1 MTTLFKTLKDD
12 WSISA
17 TVAGF
22 LAVLISYSGPL
33 IIFFQAAQKAEVS
46 NAMMVSWI
54 WGISI
59 GAAVAGIFLSIK
71 FKVPVITAWSAP
83 GTALLV
89 TLFPHI
95 SLNEAI
101 AAYITTAIVIF
112 FIGITGYFDKL
123 LKWIP
128 QDVAAGMMAGI
139 LFQFGVGLFTASD
152 SMPIIVFS
160 MLLIF
165 LIAKRLTPRY
175 AMIWVLIT
183 GIVLSLALG
192 KMNPVTFDFN
202 LAIPQWITPEW
213 TWNATLNLTLP
224 LILVSLTGQFLPGM
238 AIMRLSGYD
247 TPAKPIIT
255 ATSIASLAV
264 ACVGGITIVLASITA
279 ALCMGKD
286 AHELKEKRYIAGIAN
301 GLFYILG
308 GLFAGSIVMLF
319 SLLPKEL
326 VAALAGLALL
336 GAIAT
341 NISAAMKSDEHRD
354 AALITFLATAS
365 GMHFLGLSSVFWGI
379 CIGVIAHLILS
390 KKPTLTPSDT
400 QFVPNVQALD
410 QPVQNIQLQNIQ
422 PKDDRSSPQTTSS
435 SIISK
440 ANGS

>member
-1 MTTLFKTLKDD
+1 MATLFKTLKND

-33 IIFFQAAQKAEVS
+33 IIFFQAAQRAHVS
-46 NAMMVSWI
+46 TDMMVSWI

-59 GAAVAGIFLSIK
+59 GAAVSGIYLSIK
-71 FKVPVITAWSAP
+71 YKTPVITAWSAP

-89 TLFPHI
+89 TLFPNI
-95 SLNEAI
+95 SLNEAV
-101 AAYITTAIVIF
+101 AAYITSAIVIF
-112 FIGITGYFDKL
+112 LIGITGYFDKL

-139 LFQFGVGLFTASD
+139 LFQFGISLFTASD
-152 SMPIIVFS
+152 SMPLIVFS
-160 MLLIF
+160 MLIVF
-165 LIAKRLTPRY
+165 LIAKRLMPRY
-175 AMIWVLIT
+175 TMIWVLAA
-183 GIVLSLALG
+183 GVLLSLILG
-192 KMNPVTFDFN
+192 KMNPVDVNFN
-202 LAIPQWITPEW
+202 LAIPQWISPEW
-213 TWNATLNLTLP
+213 TWNSTLNLAVP

-238 AIMRLSGYD
+238 AIMKLSGYD

-301 GLFYILG
+301 GIFYILG

-341 NISAAMKSDEHRD
+341 NISVAMKNDGQRD
-354 AALITFLATAS
+354 AALITFLASAS

-379 CIGVIAHLILS
+379 CIGVIAHFIL
-390 KKPTLTPSDT
+390 
-400 QFVPNVQALD
+400 
-410 QPVQNIQLQNIQ
+410 
-422 PKDDRSSPQTTSS
+422 
-435 SIISK
+435 
-440 ANGS
+440 

>member
-1 MTTLFKTLKDD
+1 MATLFKTLKND

-33 IIFFQAAQKAEVS
+33 IIFFQAAQRAHVS
-46 NAMMVSWI
+46 TDMMVSWI

-59 GAAVAGIFLSIK
+59 GAAVSGIYLSIK
-71 FKVPVITAWSAP
+71 YKTPVITAWSAP

-89 TLFPHI
+89 TLFPNV
-95 SLNEAI
+95 SLNEAV
-101 AAYITTAIVIF
+101 AAYITSAIVIF
-112 FIGITGYFDKL
+112 LIGVTGYFDKL

-139 LFQFGVGLFTASD
+139 LFQFGIGLFTASD
-152 SMPIIVFS
+152 SMPFIVFS
-160 MLLIF
+160 MLIVF
-165 LIAKRLTPRY
+165 LIAKRLMPRY
-175 AMIWVLIT
+175 TMIWVLAA
-183 GIVLSLALG
+183 GVLLSLILG
-192 KMNPVTFDFN
+192 KMNPVDVSFS
-202 LAIPQWITPEW
+202 LAIPQWISPEW
-213 TWNATLNLTLP
+213 TWNSTLNLAIP

-238 AIMRLSGYD
+238 AIMKLSGYD

-301 GLFYILG
+301 GIFYILG

-341 NISAAMKSDEHRD
+341 NISVAMKNDSQRD

-379 CIGVIAHLILS
+379 CIGVIAHFI
-390 KKPTLTPSDT
+390 LTP
-400 QFVPNVQALD
+400 
-410 QPVQNIQLQNIQ
+410 
-422 PKDDRSSPQTTSS
+422 RSTPAT
-435 SIISK
+435 
-440 ANGS
+440 N

>member
-1 MTTLFKTLKDD
+1 MATLFKTLKND

-33 IIFFQAAQKAEVS
+33 IIFFQAAQRAHVS
-46 NAMMVSWI
+46 TDMMVSWI

-59 GAAVAGIFLSIK
+59 GAAVSGIYLSIK
-71 FKVPVITAWSAP
+71 YKTPVITAWSAP

-89 TLFPHI
+89 TLFPNI
-95 SLNEAI
+95 SLNEAV
-101 AAYITTAIVIF
+101 AAYITSAIVIF
-112 FIGITGYFDKL
+112 LIGITGYFDKL

-139 LFQFGVGLFTASD
+139 LFQFGISLFTASD
-152 SMPIIVFS
+152 SMPLIVFS
-160 MLLIF
+160 MLIVF
-165 LIAKRLTPRY
+165 LIAKRLMPRY
-175 AMIWVLIT
+175 TMIWVLAA
-183 GIVLSLALG
+183 GVLLSLILG
-192 KMNPVTFDFN
+192 KMNPVDVSFN
-202 LAIPQWITPEW
+202 LAIHQWISPEW
-213 TWNATLNLTLP
+213 TWNSTLNLAVP

-238 AIMRLSGYD
+238 AIMKLSGYD

-301 GLFYILG
+301 GIFYILG

-341 NISAAMKSDEHRD
+341 NISVAMKNDGQRD
-354 AALITFLATAS
+354 AALITFLASAS

-379 CIGVIAHLILS
+379 CIGVIAHFI
-390 KKPTLTPSDT
+390 LTPRST
-400 QFVPNVQALD
+400 
-410 QPVQNIQLQNIQ
+410 PVTN
-422 PKDDRSSPQTTSS
+422 
-435 SIISK
+435 
-440 ANGS
+440 

>member
-1 MTTLFKTLKDD
+1 
-12 WSISA
+12 

-33 IIFFQAAQKAEVS
+33 IIFFQAAQRAHVS
-46 NAMMVSWI
+46 TDMMVSWI

-59 GAAVAGIFLSIK
+59 GAAISGIYLSIK
-71 FKVPVITAWSAP
+71 YKTPVITAWSAP

-89 TLFPHI
+89 TLFPNV
-95 SLNEAI
+95 SLNEAV
-101 AAYITTAIVIF
+101 AAYITSAIVIF
-112 FIGITGYFDKL
+112 LIGVTGYFDKL

-128 QDVAAGMMAGI
+128 QDVAAGMMAGL
-139 LFQFGVGLFTASD
+139 LFQFGISLFTASD
-152 SMPIIVFS
+152 SMPLIVFS
-160 MLLIF
+160 MLIVF
-165 LIAKRLTPRY
+165 LVAKRLMPRY
-175 AMIWVLIT
+175 TMIWVLAA
-183 GIVLSLALG
+183 GVLLSLILG
-192 KMNPVTFDFN
+192 KMNPVDVSFN
-202 LAIPQWITPEW
+202 LAIPQWISPEW
-213 TWNATLNLTLP
+213 TWNSTLNLAVP

-238 AIMRLSGYD
+238 AIMKLSGYD

-264 ACVGGITIVLASITA
+264 ACIGGITIVLASITA

-301 GLFYILG
+301 GIFYILG

-341 NISAAMKSDEHRD
+341 NISVAIKNDGQRD
-354 AALITFLATAS
+354 AALITFLASAS

-379 CIGVIAHLILS
+379 CIGVIAHFI
-390 KKPTLTPSDT
+390 LTP
-400 QFVPNVQALD
+400 
-410 QPVQNIQLQNIQ
+410 
-422 PKDDRSSPQTTSS
+422 RSTPAT
-435 SIISK
+435 
-440 ANGS
+440 N

>member
-1 MTTLFKTLKDD
+1 MATLLKILKND

-33 IIFFQAAQKAEVS
+33 IIFFQAAQRAHVS
-46 NAMMVSWI
+46 TDMMVSWI

-59 GAAVAGIFLSIK
+59 GAAVSGIYLSIK
-71 FKVPVITAWSAP
+71 YKTPVITAWSAP

-95 SLNEAI
+95 SLNEAV
-101 AAYITTAIVIF
+101 AAYITSAIVIF
-112 FIGITGYFDKL
+112 LIGVTGYFDKL

-139 LFQFGVGLFTASD
+139 LFQFGIGLFTASD
-152 SMPIIVFS
+152 SMPFIVFS
-160 MLLIF
+160 MLIVF
-165 LIAKRLTPRY
+165 LIAKRLMPRY
-175 AMIWVLIT
+175 TMIWVLGA
-183 GIVLSLALG
+183 GILLSLILG
-192 KMNPVTFDFN
+192 KMNPVDVSFS
-202 LAIPQWITPEW
+202 LAIPQWISPEW
-213 TWNATLNLTLP
+213 TWNSTLNLAVP

-238 AIMRLSGYD
+238 AIMKLSGYD
-247 TPAKPIIT
+247 TPAKPIISV
-255 ATSIASLAV
+255 TSIASLAV

-301 GLFYILG
+301 GIFYILG

-341 NISAAMKSDEHRD
+341 NISVAMRNDSQRD

-379 CIGVIAHLILS
+379 FIGVIAHFI
-390 KKPTLTPSDT
+390 LTP
-400 QFVPNVQALD
+400 
-410 QPVQNIQLQNIQ
+410 
-422 PKDDRSSPQTTSS
+422 RSAPA
-435 SIISK
+435 K
-440 ANGS
+440 N

>member
-1 MTTLFKTLKDD
+1 MATLFKTLKND

-33 IIFFQAAQKAEVS
+33 IIFFQAAQRAHVS
-46 NAMMVSWI
+46 TDMMVSWI

-59 GAAVAGIFLSIK
+59 GAAISGIYLSIK
-71 FKVPVITAWSAP
+71 YKTPVITAWSAP

-89 TLFPHI
+89 TLFPNI
-95 SLNEAI
+95 SLNEAV
-101 AAYITTAIVIF
+101 AAYITSAIVIF
-112 FIGITGYFDKL
+112 LIGIIGYFDKL

-139 LFQFGVGLFTASD
+139 LFQFGISLFTASD
-152 SMPIIVFS
+152 SMPLIVFS
-160 MLLIF
+160 MLIVF
-165 LIAKRLTPRY
+165 LIAKRLMPRY
-175 AMIWVLIT
+175 TMIWVLAA
-183 GIVLSLALG
+183 GVLLSLILG
-192 KMNPVTFDFN
+192 KMNPVDVSFN
-202 LAIPQWITPEW
+202 LAIPQWISPEW
-213 TWNATLNLTLP
+213 TWNSTLNLAVP

-238 AIMRLSGYD
+238 AIMKLSGYD

-301 GLFYILG
+301 GIFYILG

-341 NISAAMKSDEHRD
+341 NISVAMKNDGQRD
-354 AALITFLATAS
+354 AALITFLASAS

-379 CIGVIAHLILS
+379 CIGVIAHFI
-390 KKPTLTPSDT
+390 LTP
-400 QFVPNVQALD
+400 
-410 QPVQNIQLQNIQ
+410 
-422 PKDDRSSPQTTSS
+422 RSTPAT
-435 SIISK
+435 
-440 ANGS
+440 N

>member
-1 MTTLFKTLKDD
+1 MATLFKTLKDD

-22 LAVLISYSGPL
+22 LAVLISYAGPL

-46 NAMMVSWI
+46 NAMMISWI

-59 GAAVAGIFLSIK
+59 GAAAAGIFLSIK
-71 FKVPVITAWSAP
+71 YKVPVITAWSAP

-95 SLNEAI
+95 SLNEAV
-101 AAYITTAIVIF
+101 AAYITSAVVIF
-112 FIGITGYFDKL
+112 LIGITGYFDKL

-139 LFQFGVGLFTASD
+139 LLQFGLGLFTATD
-152 SMPIIVFS
+152 TMPMIVFG
-160 MLLIF
+160 MLMVF
-165 LIAKRLTPRY
+165 LIAKRLVPRY
-175 AMIWVLIT
+175 AMVWVLIS
-183 GIVLSLALG
+183 GVVLSLFLG
-192 KMNPVTFDFN
+192 KMNPVNVNFT
-202 LAIPQWITPEW
+202 LAIPQFIAPEW
-213 TWNATLNLTLP
+213 TWNSTLNLTIP
-224 LILVSLTGQFLPGM
+224 LILVSLSGQFLPGM
-238 AIMRLSGYD
+238 AIMKLSGYD

-301 GLFYILG
+301 GIFYILG

-341 NISAAMKSDEHRD
+341 NISVAMKNESHRD

-379 CIGVIAHLILS
+379 CIGVIAHLFLTKRELNTTALPSTQSS
-390 KKPTLTPSDT
+390 KS
-400 QFVPNVQALD
+400 
-410 QPVQNIQLQNIQ
+410 
-422 PKDDRSSPQTTSS
+422 
-435 SIISK
+435 
-440 ANGS
+440 

>member
-1 MTTLFKTLKDD
+1 MATLFKTLKND

-33 IIFFQAAQKAEVS
+33 IIFFQAAQRAHVS
-46 NAMMVSWI
+46 TDMMVSWI

-59 GAAVAGIFLSIK
+59 GAAVSGIYLSIK
-71 FKVPVITAWSAP
+71 YKTPVITAWSAP

-89 TLFPHI
+89 TLFPNI
-95 SLNEAI
+95 SLNEAV
-101 AAYITTAIVIF
+101 AAYITSAIVIF
-112 FIGITGYFDKL
+112 LIGITGYFDKL

-139 LFQFGVGLFTASD
+139 LFQFGISLFTASD
-152 SMPIIVFS
+152 SMPLIVFS
-160 MLLIF
+160 MLIVF
-165 LIAKRLTPRY
+165 LIAKRLMPRY
-175 AMIWVLIT
+175 TMIWVLAA
-183 GIVLSLALG
+183 GVLLSLILG
-192 KMNPVTFDFN
+192 KMNPVDVSFN
-202 LAIPQWITPEW
+202 LTIPQWISPEW
-213 TWNATLNLTLP
+213 TWNSTLNLAVP

-238 AIMRLSGYD
+238 AIMKLSGYD

-301 GLFYILG
+301 GIFYILG

-341 NISAAMKSDEHRD
+341 NISVAMKNDGQRD
-354 AALITFLATAS
+354 AALITFLASAS

-379 CIGVIAHLILS
+379 CIGVIAHFI
-390 KKPTLTPSDT
+390 LTP
-400 QFVPNVQALD
+400 
-410 QPVQNIQLQNIQ
+410 
-422 PKDDRSSPQTTSS
+422 RSTPAT
-435 SIISK
+435 
-440 ANGS
+440 N

>member
-1 MTTLFKTLKDD
+1 MATLLKTLKND

-33 IIFFQAAQKAEVS
+33 IIFFQAAQRAHVS
-46 NAMMVSWI
+46 TDMMVSWI

-59 GAAVAGIFLSIK
+59 GAAVSGIYLSIK
-71 FKVPVITAWSAP
+71 YKTPVITAWSAP

-89 TLFPHI
+89 TLFPNV
-95 SLNEAI
+95 SLNEAV
-101 AAYITTAIVIF
+101 AAYITSAVVIF
-112 FIGITGYFDKL
+112 LIGVTGYFDKL

-139 LFQFGVGLFTASD
+139 LFQFGIGLFTASD
-152 SMPIIVFS
+152 SMPFIVFS
-160 MLLIF
+160 MLIVF
-165 LIAKRLTPRY
+165 LIAKRLMPRY
-175 AMIWVLIT
+175 TMIWVL
-183 GIVLSLALG
+183 GAGVLLSLILG
-192 KMNPVTFDFN
+192 KMNPVDVSFS
-202 LAIPQWITPEW
+202 LAIPQWISPEW
-213 TWNATLNLTLP
+213 TWNSTLNLAVP

-238 AIMRLSGYD
+238 AIMKLSGYD
-247 TPAKPIIT
+247 TPAKPIISV
-255 ATSIASLAV
+255 TSIASLAV

-301 GLFYILG
+301 GIFYILG

-341 NISAAMKSDEHRD
+341 NISVAMRNDSQRD

-379 CIGVIAHLILS
+379 CIGVIAHFI
-390 KKPTLTPSDT
+390 LTP
-400 QFVPNVQALD
+400 
-410 QPVQNIQLQNIQ
+410 
-422 PKDDRSSPQTTSS
+422 RSTPT
-435 SIISK
+435 I
-440 ANGS
+440 N

>member
-1 MTTLFKTLKDD
+1 MATLFKTLKND

-33 IIFFQAAQKAEVS
+33 IIFFQAAQRAHVS
-46 NAMMVSWI
+46 TDMMVSWI

-59 GAAVAGIFLSIK
+59 GAAISGIYLSIK
-71 FKVPVITAWSAP
+71 YKTPVITAWSAP

-89 TLFPHI
+89 TLFPNI
-95 SLNEAI
+95 SLNEAV
-101 AAYITTAIVIF
+101 AAYITSAIVIF
-112 FIGITGYFDKL
+112 LIGITGYFDKL

-139 LFQFGVGLFTASD
+139 LFQFGISLFTASD
-152 SMPIIVFS
+152 SMPLIVFS
-160 MLLIF
+160 MLIVF
-165 LIAKRLTPRY
+165 LIAKRLMPRY
-175 AMIWVLIT
+175 TMIWVLAA
-183 GIVLSLALG
+183 GVLLSLILG
-192 KMNPVTFDFN
+192 KMNPVDVSFN
-202 LAIPQWITPEW
+202 LAIPQWISPEW
-213 TWNATLNLTLP
+213 TWNSTLNLAVP

-238 AIMRLSGYD
+238 AIMKLSGYD

-301 GLFYILG
+301 GIFYVLG

-341 NISAAMKSDEHRD
+341 NISVAMKNDNQRD

-379 CIGVIAHLILS
+379 CIGVIAHFI
-390 KKPTLTPSDT
+390 LTP
-400 QFVPNVQALD
+400 
-410 QPVQNIQLQNIQ
+410 
-422 PKDDRSSPQTTSS
+422 RSNPAT
-435 SIISK
+435 
-440 ANGS
+440 N

>member
-1 MTTLFKTLKDD
+1 MATLLKTLKND

-33 IIFFQAAQKAEVS
+33 IIFFQAAQRAHVS
-46 NAMMVSWI
+46 TDMMVSWI

-59 GAAVAGIFLSIK
+59 GAAVSGIYLSIK
-71 FKVPVITAWSAP
+71 YKTPVITAWSAP

-89 TLFPHI
+89 TLFPNV
-95 SLNEAI
+95 SLNEAV
-101 AAYITTAIVIF
+101 AAYITSAIVIF
-112 FIGITGYFDKL
+112 LIGVTGYFDKL

-139 LFQFGVGLFTASD
+139 LFQFGIGLFTASD
-152 SMPIIVFS
+152 SMPFIVFS
-160 MLLIF
+160 MLIVF
-165 LIAKRLTPRY
+165 LIAKRLMPRY
-175 AMIWVLIT
+175 TMIWVLAA
-183 GIVLSLALG
+183 GVLLSLILG
-192 KMNPVTFDFN
+192 KMNPVDVSFN
-202 LAIPQWITPEW
+202 LAIPQWISPEW
-213 TWNATLNLTLP
+213 TWNSTLNLAVP

-238 AIMRLSGYD
+238 AIMKLSGYD

-255 ATSIASLAV
+255 VTSIASLAV
-264 ACVGGITIVLASITA
+264 ACIGGITIVLASITA

-301 GLFYILG
+301 GIFYILG

-341 NISAAMKSDEHRD
+341 NISVAMKNDSQRD

-379 CIGVIAHLILS
+379 CIGVIAHFI
-390 KKPTLTPSDT
+390 LTP
-400 QFVPNVQALD
+400 
-410 QPVQNIQLQNIQ
+410 
-422 PKDDRSSPQTTSS
+422 RSTPAT
-435 SIISK
+435 
-440 ANGS
+440 N

>member
-1 MTTLFKTLKDD
+1 MATLFKTLKND

-33 IIFFQAAQKAEVS
+33 IIFFQAAQRAHVS
-46 NAMMVSWI
+46 TDMMVSWI

-59 GAAVAGIFLSIK
+59 GAAISGIYLSIK
-71 FKVPVITAWSAP
+71 YKTPVITAWSAP

-89 TLFPHI
+89 TLFPNI
-95 SLNEAI
+95 SLNEAV
-101 AAYITTAIVIF
+101 AAYITSAIVIF
-112 FIGITGYFDKL
+112 LIGITGYFDKL

-139 LFQFGVGLFTASD
+139 LFQFGISLFTASD
-152 SMPIIVFS
+152 SMPLIVFS
-160 MLLIF
+160 MLIVF
-165 LIAKRLTPRY
+165 LIAKRLMPRY
-175 AMIWVLIT
+175 TMIWVLAA
-183 GIVLSLALG
+183 GVLLSLILG
-192 KMNPVTFDFN
+192 KMNPVDVSFN
-202 LAIPQWITPEW
+202 LAIPQWISPEW
-213 TWNATLNLTLP
+213 TWNSTLNLAVP

-238 AIMRLSGYD
+238 AIMKLSGYD

-264 ACVGGITIVLASITA
+264 ACIGGITIVLASITA

-301 GLFYILG
+301 GIFYILG

-341 NISAAMKSDEHRD
+341 NISVAMKNDGQRD
-354 AALITFLATAS
+354 AALITFLASAS

-379 CIGVIAHLILS
+379 CIGVIAHFI
-390 KKPTLTPSDT
+390 LTP
-400 QFVPNVQALD
+400 
-410 QPVQNIQLQNIQ
+410 
-422 PKDDRSSPQTTSS
+422 RSTPAT
-435 SIISK
+435 
-440 ANGS
+440 N

>member
-1 MTTLFKTLKDD
+1 MSRMEALPMATLFKTLKED

-33 IIFFQAAQKAEVS
+33 IIFFQAAQKAQVS
-46 NAMMVSWI
+46 TTMMISWI

-59 GAAVAGIFLSIK
+59 GAAVAGIYLSIRYK
-71 FKVPVITAWSAP
+71 TPVITAWSAP

-95 SLNEAI
+95 SLNEAV
-101 AAYITTAIVIF
+101 AAYITSAVVIF
-112 FIGITGYFDKL
+112 LIGITGYFDKL

-139 LFQFGVGLFTASD
+139 LFQFGLGLFTATD
-152 SMPIIVFS
+152 SMPMIVFG
-160 MLLIF
+160 MLFVF

-175 AMIWVLIT
+175 AMIWVLLS
-183 GIVLSLALG
+183 GVLLSLLLG
-192 KMNPVTFDFN
+192 KINPVSVNFQ
-202 LAIPQWITPEW
+202 LAIPQFIRPEW
-213 TWNATLNLTLP
+213 TWNSTLNLAIP
-224 LILVSLTGQFLPGM
+224 LILVSLSGQFLPGM
-238 AIMRLSGYD
+238 AIMKLSGYD
-247 TPAKPIIT
+247 TPAKPIIS

-301 GLFYILG
+301 GIFYILG

-326 VAALAGLALL
+326 IAALAGLALL

-341 NISAAMKSDEHRD
+341 NISVAMKNEANRD

-379 CIGVIAHLILS
+379 CIGVIAHLLLNKS
-390 KKPTLTPSDT
+390 NQDTATQPST
-400 QFVPNVQALD
+400 Q
-410 QPVQNIQLQNIQ
+410 
-422 PKDDRSSPQTTSS
+422 RTSS
-435 SIISK
+435 
-440 ANGS
+440 

>member
-1 MTTLFKTLKDD
+1 MATLFKTLKND

-33 IIFFQAAQKAEVS
+33 IIFFQAAQRAHVS
-46 NAMMVSWI
+46 TDMMVSWI

-59 GAAVAGIFLSIK
+59 GAAVSGIYLSIK
-71 FKVPVITAWSAP
+71 YKTPVITAWSAP

-89 TLFPHI
+89 TLFPNV
-95 SLNEAI
+95 SLNEAV
-101 AAYITTAIVIF
+101 AAYITSAIVIF
-112 FIGITGYFDKL
+112 LIGVTGYFDKL

-139 LFQFGVGLFTASD
+139 LFQFGISLFTASD
-152 SMPIIVFS
+152 SMPLIVFS
-160 MLLIF
+160 MLIVF
-165 LIAKRLTPRY
+165 LVAKRLMPRY
-175 AMIWVLIT
+175 TMIWVLAA
-183 GIVLSLALG
+183 GVLLSLILG
-192 KMNPVTFDFN
+192 KMNPVDVSFN
-202 LAIPQWITPEW
+202 LAIPQWISPEW
-213 TWNATLNLTLP
+213 TWNSTLNLAVP

-238 AIMRLSGYD
+238 AIMKLSGYD

-301 GLFYILG
+301 GIFYILG

-341 NISAAMKSDEHRD
+341 NISVAIKNDSQRD

-379 CIGVIAHLILS
+379 CIGVIAHFI
-390 KKPTLTPSDT
+390 LTP
-400 QFVPNVQALD
+400 
-410 QPVQNIQLQNIQ
+410 
-422 PKDDRSSPQTTSS
+422 RSTPTT
-435 SIISK
+435 
-440 ANGS
+440 N

>member
-1 MTTLFKTLKDD
+1 MATLLKTLKNDC
-12 WSISA
+12 SISA

-33 IIFFQAAQKAEVS
+33 IIFFQAAQRAHVS
-46 NAMMVSWI
+46 TDMMVSWI

-59 GAAVAGIFLSIK
+59 GAAVSGIYLSIK
-71 FKVPVITAWSAP
+71 YKTPVITAWSAP

-89 TLFPHI
+89 TLFPNV
-95 SLNEAI
+95 SLNEAV
-101 AAYITTAIVIF
+101 AAYITSAIVIF
-112 FIGITGYFDKL
+112 LIGVTGYFDKL

-139 LFQFGVGLFTASD
+139 LFQFGIGLFTASD
-152 SMPIIVFS
+152 SMPFIVFS
-160 MLLIF
+160 MLIVF
-165 LIAKRLTPRY
+165 LIAKRLMPRY
-175 AMIWVLIT
+175 TMIWVLAA
-183 GIVLSLALG
+183 GVLLSLFLG
-192 KMNPVTFDFN
+192 KMNPVDVSFS
-202 LAIPQWITPEW
+202 LAIPQWISPEW
-213 TWNATLNLTLP
+213 TWNSTLNLAVP

-238 AIMRLSGYD
+238 AIMKLSGYD

-255 ATSIASLAV
+255 VTSIASLAV

-301 GLFYILG
+301 GIFYILG

-341 NISAAMKSDEHRD
+341 NISVAMKNDSQRD

-379 CIGVIAHLILS
+379 CIGVIAHFIL
-390 KKPTLTPSDT
+390 PPA
-400 QFVPNVQALD
+400 Q
-410 QPVQNIQLQNIQ
+410 
-422 PKDDRSSPQTTSS
+422 R
-435 SIISK
+435 
-440 ANGS
+440 

>member
-1 MTTLFKTLKDD
+1 MTTLLKILKND

-33 IIFFQAAQKAEVS
+33 IIFFQAAQRAHVS
-46 NAMMVSWI
+46 TDMMVSWI

-59 GAAVAGIFLSIK
+59 GAAVSGIYLSIK
-71 FKVPVITAWSAP
+71 YKTPVITAWSAP

-89 TLFPHI
+89 TLFPNV
-95 SLNEAI
+95 SLNEAV
-101 AAYITTAIVIF
+101 AAYITSAIVIF
-112 FIGITGYFDKL
+112 LIGVTGYFDKL

-139 LFQFGVGLFTASD
+139 LFQFGIGLFTASD
-152 SMPIIVFS
+152 SMPFIVFS
-160 MLLIF
+160 MLIVF
-165 LIAKRLTPRY
+165 LIAKRLMPRY
-175 AMIWVLIT
+175 TMIWVLVA
-183 GIVLSLALG
+183 GVLLSLILG
-192 KMNPVTFDFN
+192 KMNPVDVSFN
-202 LAIPQWITPEW
+202 LAIPQWISPEW
-213 TWNATLNLTLP
+213 TWNSTLNLAVP

-238 AIMRLSGYD
+238 AIMKLSGYD

-255 ATSIASLAV
+255 VTSIASLAV
-264 ACVGGITIVLASITA
+264 ACIGGITIVLASITA

-301 GLFYILG
+301 GIFYILG

-341 NISAAMKSDEHRD
+341 NISVAMKNDSQRD

-379 CIGVIAHLILS
+379 CIGVIAHFI
-390 KKPTLTPSDT
+390 LTP
-400 QFVPNVQALD
+400 
-410 QPVQNIQLQNIQ
+410 
-422 PKDDRSSPQTTSS
+422 RSTPAT
-435 SIISK
+435 
-440 ANGS
+440 N

>member
-1 MTTLFKTLKDD
+1 MATLLKTLKND

-33 IIFFQAAQKAEVS
+33 IIFFQAAQRAHVS
-46 NAMMVSWI
+46 TDMMVSWI

-59 GAAVAGIFLSIK
+59 GAAVSGIYLSIK
-71 FKVPVITAWSAP
+71 YKTPVITAWSAP

-89 TLFPHI
+89 TLFPNI
-95 SLNEAI
+95 SLNEAV
-101 AAYITTAIVIF
+101 AAYITSAIVIF
-112 FIGITGYFDKL
+112 LIGVTGYFDKL

-139 LFQFGVGLFTASD
+139 LFQFGIGLFTASD
-152 SMPIIVFS
+152 SMPFIVFS
-160 MLLIF
+160 MLIVF
-165 LIAKRLTPRY
+165 LIAKRLMPRY
-175 AMIWVLIT
+175 TMIWVLT
-183 GIVLSLALG
+183 AGVLLSLFLG
-192 KMNPVTFDFN
+192 KMNPVDVSFN
-202 LAIPQWITPEW
+202 LAIPQWISPEW
-213 TWNATLNLTLP
+213 TWNSTLNLAVP

-238 AIMRLSGYD
+238 AIMKLSGYD

-301 GLFYILG
+301 GIFYILG

-341 NISAAMKSDEHRD
+341 NISVAMKNDNQRD

-379 CIGVIAHLILS
+379 CIGVIAHFILTTRS
-390 KKPTLTPSDT
+390 TPAT
-400 QFVPNVQALD
+400 N
-410 QPVQNIQLQNIQ
+410 
-422 PKDDRSSPQTTSS
+422 
-435 SIISK
+435 
-440 ANGS
+440 

>member
-1 MTTLFKTLKDD
+1 MATLFKTLKND

-33 IIFFQAAQKAEVS
+33 FFFFQAAQRAHVS
-46 NAMMVSWI
+46 TDMMVSWI

-59 GAAVAGIFLSIK
+59 GAAVSGIYLSIK
-71 FKVPVITAWSAP
+71 YKTPVITAWSAP

-89 TLFPHI
+89 TLFPNI
-95 SLNEAI
+95 SLNEAV
-101 AAYITTAIVIF
+101 AAYITSAIVIF
-112 FIGITGYFDKL
+112 LIGITGYFDKL

-139 LFQFGVGLFTASD
+139 LFQFGISLFTASD
-152 SMPIIVFS
+152 SMPLIVFS
-160 MLLIF
+160 MLIVF
-165 LIAKRLTPRY
+165 LIAKRLMPRY
-175 AMIWVLIT
+175 TMIWVLAA
-183 GIVLSLALG
+183 GVLLSLILG
-192 KMNPVTFDFN
+192 KMNPVDVNFN
-202 LAIPQWITPEW
+202 LAIPQWISPEW
-213 TWNATLNLTLP
+213 TWNSTLNLAVP

-238 AIMRLSGYD
+238 AIMKLSGYD

-301 GLFYILG
+301 GIFYILG

-341 NISAAMKSDEHRD
+341 NISVAMKNDGQRD
-354 AALITFLATAS
+354 AALITFLASAS

-379 CIGVIAHLILS
+379 CIGVIAHFI
-390 KKPTLTPSDT
+390 LTP
-400 QFVPNVQALD
+400 
-410 QPVQNIQLQNIQ
+410 
-422 PKDDRSSPQTTSS
+422 RSTPAT
-435 SIISK
+435 
-440 ANGS
+440 N

>member
-1 MTTLFKTLKDD
+1 MATLFKTLKND

-33 IIFFQAAQKAEVS
+33 IIFFQAAQRAHVS
-46 NAMMVSWI
+46 TDMMVSWI

-59 GAAVAGIFLSIK
+59 GAAVSGIYLSIK
-71 FKVPVITAWSAP
+71 YKTPVITAWSAP

-89 TLFPHI
+89 TLFPNI
-95 SLNEAI
+95 SLNEAV
-101 AAYITTAIVIF
+101 AAYITSAIVIF
-112 FIGITGYFDKL
+112 LIGITGYFDKL

-139 LFQFGVGLFTASD
+139 LFQFGISLFTASD
-152 SMPIIVFS
+152 SMPLIVFS
-160 MLLIF
+160 MLIVF
-165 LIAKRLTPRY
+165 LIAKRLMPRY
-175 AMIWVLIT
+175 TMIWVLAA
-183 GIVLSLALG
+183 GVLLSLILG
-192 KMNPVTFDFN
+192 KMNPVDVSFN
-202 LAIPQWITPEW
+202 LAIPQWISPEW
-213 TWNATLNLTLP
+213 TWNSTLNLAVP

-238 AIMRLSGYD
+238 AIMKLSGYD

-286 AHELKEKRYIAGIAN
+286 AHELKEKRYIAGIDN
-301 GLFYILG
+301 GIFYILG

-341 NISAAMKSDEHRD
+341 NISVAMKNDGQRD
-354 AALITFLATAS
+354 AALITFLASAS

-379 CIGVIAHLILS
+379 CIGVIAHFI
-390 KKPTLTPSDT
+390 LTP
-400 QFVPNVQALD
+400 
-410 QPVQNIQLQNIQ
+410 
-422 PKDDRSSPQTTSS
+422 RSTPAT
-435 SIISK
+435 
-440 ANGS
+440 N

>member
-1 MTTLFKTLKDD
+1 MATLFKTLKND

-33 IIFFQAAQKAEVS
+33 IIFFQAAQRAHVS
-46 NAMMVSWI
+46 TDMMVSWI

-59 GAAVAGIFLSIK
+59 GAAVSGIYLSIK
-71 FKVPVITAWSAP
+71 YKTPVITAWSAP

-89 TLFPHI
+89 TLFPNV
-95 SLNEAI
+95 SLNEAV
-101 AAYITTAIVIF
+101 AAYITSAIVIF
-112 FIGITGYFDKL
+112 LIGVTGYFDKL

-139 LFQFGVGLFTASD
+139 LFQFGIGLFTASD
-152 SMPIIVFS
+152 SMPFIVFS
-160 MLLIF
+160 MLIVF
-165 LIAKRLTPRY
+165 LIAKRLMPRY
-175 AMIWVLIT
+175 TMIWVLAA
-183 GIVLSLALG
+183 GVLLSLILG
-192 KMNPVTFDFN
+192 KMNPVDVSFS
-202 LAIPQWITPEW
+202 LAIPQWISPEW
-213 TWNATLNLTLP
+213 TWNSTLNLAVP

-238 AIMRLSGYD
+238 AIMKLGGYD

-255 ATSIASLAV
+255 VTSIASLAV

-301 GLFYILG
+301 GIFYILG

-341 NISAAMKSDEHRD
+341 NISVAMKNDSQRD

-379 CIGVIAHLILS
+379 CIGVIAHFI
-390 KKPTLTPSDT
+390 LTP
-400 QFVPNVQALD
+400 
-410 QPVQNIQLQNIQ
+410 
-422 PKDDRSSPQTTSS
+422 RSTPA
-435 SIISK
+435 K
-440 ANGS
+440 N

>member
-1 MTTLFKTLKDD
+1 MATLFKTLKND

-33 IIFFQAAQKAEVS
+33 IIFFQAAQRAHVS
-46 NAMMVSWI
+46 TDMMVSWI

-59 GAAVAGIFLSIK
+59 GAAVSGIYLSIK
-71 FKVPVITAWSAP
+71 YKTPVITAWSAP

-89 TLFPHI
+89 TLFPNI
-95 SLNEAI
+95 SLNEAV
-101 AAYITTAIVIF
+101 AAYITSAIVIF
-112 FIGITGYFDKL
+112 LIGITGYFDKL

-139 LFQFGVGLFTASD
+139 LFQFGISLFTASD
-152 SMPIIVFS
+152 SMPLIVFS
-160 MLLIF
+160 MLIVF
-165 LIAKRLTPRY
+165 LIAKRLMPRY
-175 AMIWVLIT
+175 TMIWVLAA
-183 GIVLSLALG
+183 GVLLSLILG
-192 KMNPVTFDFN
+192 KMNPVDVNFN
-202 LAIPQWITPEW
+202 LAIPQWISPEW
-213 TWNATLNLTLP
+213 TWNSTLNLAVP

-238 AIMRLSGYD
+238 AIMKLSGYD

-264 ACVGGITIVLASITA
+264 ACIGGITIVLASITA

-301 GLFYILG
+301 GIFYILG

-341 NISAAMKSDEHRD
+341 NISVAMKNDGQRD
-354 AALITFLATAS
+354 AALITFLASAS

-379 CIGVIAHLILS
+379 CIGVIAHFI
-390 KKPTLTPSDT
+390 LTP
-400 QFVPNVQALD
+400 
-410 QPVQNIQLQNIQ
+410 
-422 PKDDRSSPQTTSS
+422 RSTPAT
-435 SIISK
+435 
-440 ANGS
+440 N

>member
-1 MTTLFKTLKDD
+1 MANLLQTLKKD

-33 IIFFQAAQKAEVS
+33 IIFFQAAQQAHVS
-46 NAMMVSWI
+46 NNMMISWI

-59 GAAVAGIFLSIK
+59 GAAVAGIYLSIK
-71 FKVPVITAWSAP
+71 FKTPVITAWSAP

-89 TLFPHI
+89 TLFPHV
-95 SLNEAI
+95 SLNEAV
-101 AAYITTAIVIF
+101 AAYMTTAVVILI
-112 FIGITGYFDKL
+112 IGITGYFDKL

-139 LFQFGVGLFTASD
+139 LFQFGLGLFTATD
-152 SMPIIVFS
+152 SMPLIVFS
-160 MLLIF
+160 MLLVF
-165 LIAKRLTPRY
+165 LFAKRLTPRY
-175 AMIWVLIT
+175 AMVWVLVA
-183 GIVLSLALG
+183 GVVLSLLLG
-192 KMNPVTFDFN
+192 KMNPVDVNFT
-202 LAIPQWITPEW
+202 LAIPQFIQPEW
-213 TWNATLNLTLP
+213 TWDSTLNLAIP

-238 AIMRLSGYD
+238 AIMKLSGYD
-247 TPAKPIIT
+247 IPAKPIIT
-255 ATSIASLAV
+255 VTSIASLAV

-301 GLFYILG
+301 GIFYILG

-341 NISAAMKSDEHRD
+341 NISVAMKNESQRE

-379 CIGVIAHLILS
+379 CIGVIAHLILT
-390 KKPTLTPSDT
+390 KKTPTTSPSIK
-400 QFVPNVQALD
+400 AEL
-410 QPVQNIQLQNIQ
+410 
-422 PKDDRSSPQTTSS
+422 KSAQTT
-435 SIISK
+435 K
-440 ANGS
+440 D

>member
-1 MTTLFKTLKDD
+1 MATLFKTLKND

-33 IIFFQAAQKAEVS
+33 IIFFQAAQRAHVS
-46 NAMMVSWI
+46 TDMMMSWI

-59 GAAVAGIFLSIK
+59 GAAVSGIYLSIK
-71 FKVPVITAWSAP
+71 YKTPVITAWSAP

-89 TLFPHI
+89 TLFPNI
-95 SLNEAI
+95 SLNEAV
-101 AAYITTAIVIF
+101 AAYITSAIVIF
-112 FIGITGYFDKL
+112 LIGITGYFDKL

-139 LFQFGVGLFTASD
+139 LFQFGISLFTASD
-152 SMPIIVFS
+152 SMPLIVFS
-160 MLLIF
+160 MLIVF
-165 LIAKRLTPRY
+165 LIAKRLMPRY
-175 AMIWVLIT
+175 TMIWVLAA
-183 GIVLSLALG
+183 GVLLSLILG
-192 KMNPVTFDFN
+192 KMNPVDVNFN
-202 LAIPQWITPEW
+202 LAIPQWISPEW
-213 TWNATLNLTLP
+213 TWNSTLNLAVP

-238 AIMRLSGYD
+238 AIMKLSGYD

-301 GLFYILG
+301 GIFYILG

-341 NISAAMKSDEHRD
+341 NISVAMKNDGQRD

-379 CIGVIAHLILS
+379 CIGVIAHFI
-390 KKPTLTPSDT
+390 LTP
-400 QFVPNVQALD
+400 
-410 QPVQNIQLQNIQ
+410 
-422 PKDDRSSPQTTSS
+422 RSTPAT
-435 SIISK
+435 
-440 ANGS
+440 N

>member
-1 MTTLFKTLKDD
+1 MATLLKTLKND

-33 IIFFQAAQKAEVS
+33 IIFFQAAQRAHVS
-46 NAMMVSWI
+46 TDMMVSWI

-59 GAAVAGIFLSIK
+59 GAAVSGIYPSIK
-71 FKVPVITAWSAP
+71 YKTPVITAWSAP

-89 TLFPHI
+89 TLFPNV
-95 SLNEAI
+95 SLNEAV
-101 AAYITTAIVIF
+101 AAYITSAIVIF
-112 FIGITGYFDKL
+112 LIGVTGYFDKL

-139 LFQFGVGLFTASD
+139 LFQFGIGLFTASD
-152 SMPIIVFS
+152 SMPFIVFS
-160 MLLIF
+160 MLIVF
-165 LIAKRLTPRY
+165 LIAKRLMPRY
-175 AMIWVLIT
+175 TMIWVLAA
-183 GIVLSLALG
+183 GVLLSLILG
-192 KMNPVTFDFN
+192 KMNPVDVSFN
-202 LAIPQWITPEW
+202 LAIPQWISPEW
-213 TWNATLNLTLP
+213 TWNSTLNLAIP

-238 AIMRLSGYD
+238 AIMKLSGYG

-255 ATSIASLAV
+255 VTSIASLAV

-301 GLFYILG
+301 GIFYILG

-341 NISAAMKSDEHRD
+341 NISVAMKNDNQRD

-379 CIGVIAHLILS
+379 CIGVIAHFI
-390 KKPTLTPSDT
+390 LTP
-400 QFVPNVQALD
+400 
-410 QPVQNIQLQNIQ
+410 
-422 PKDDRSSPQTTSS
+422 RSTPST
-435 SIISK
+435 
-440 ANGS
+440 N

>member
-1 MTTLFKTLKDD
+1 MATLLKTLKND

-33 IIFFQAAQKAEVS
+33 IIFFQAAQRAHVS
-46 NAMMVSWI
+46 TDMMVSWI

-59 GAAVAGIFLSIK
+59 GAAVSGIYLSIK
-71 FKVPVITAWSAP
+71 YKTPVITAWSAP

-89 TLFPHI
+89 TLFPNV
-95 SLNEAI
+95 SLNEAV
-101 AAYITTAIVIF
+101 AAYITSAIVIF
-112 FIGITGYFDKL
+112 LIGVTGYFDKL

-139 LFQFGVGLFTASD
+139 LFQFGIGLFTASD
-152 SMPIIVFS
+152 SMPFIVFS
-160 MLLIF
+160 MLIVF
-165 LIAKRLTPRY
+165 LIAKRLMPRY
-175 AMIWVLIT
+175 TMIWVLAA
-183 GIVLSLALG
+183 GVLLSLILG
-192 KMNPVTFDFN
+192 KMNPVDVSFS
-202 LAIPQWITPEW
+202 LAIPQWISPEW
-213 TWNATLNLTLP
+213 TWNSTLNLAVP

-238 AIMRLSGYD
+238 AIMKLSGYD

-255 ATSIASLAV
+255 VTSIASLAV

-301 GLFYILG
+301 GIFYILG

-341 NISAAMKSDEHRD
+341 NISVAMKNDRQRD

-379 CIGVIAHLILS
+379 CIGVIAHFI
-390 KKPTLTPSDT
+390 LTP
-400 QFVPNVQALD
+400 
-410 QPVQNIQLQNIQ
+410 
-422 PKDDRSSPQTTSS
+422 RSAPIT
-435 SIISK
+435 
-440 ANGS
+440 N

>member
-1 MTTLFKTLKDD
+1 MATLLKTLKND

-33 IIFFQAAQKAEVS
+33 IIFFQAAQRAHVS
-46 NAMMVSWI
+46 TDMMVSWI
-54 WGISI
+54 LGISI
-59 GAAVAGIFLSIK
+59 GAAVSGIYLSIK
-71 FKVPVITAWSAP
+71 FKTPVITAWSAP

-89 TLFPHI
+89 TLFPNV
-95 SLNEAI
+95 SLNEAV
-101 AAYITTAIVIF
+101 AAYITSAIVIF
-112 FIGITGYFDKL
+112 LIGVTGYFDKL

-139 LFQFGVGLFTASD
+139 LFQFGIGLFTSSD
-152 SMPIIVFS
+152 SMPFIVFS
-160 MLLIF
+160 MLIVF
-165 LIAKRLTPRY
+165 LIAKRLMPRY
-175 AMIWVLIT
+175 TMIWVLAA
-183 GIVLSLALG
+183 GVLLSLILG
-192 KMNPVTFDFN
+192 KMNPVDVSFS
-202 LAIPQWITPEW
+202 LAIPQWISPEW
-213 TWNATLNLTLP
+213 TWNSTLNLAVP

-238 AIMRLSGYD
+238 AIMKLSGYD

-255 ATSIASLAV
+255 VTSIASLAV

-301 GLFYILG
+301 GIFYILG

-341 NISAAMKSDEHRD
+341 NISVAMRNDSQRD

-365 GMHFLGLSSVFWGI
+365 GMHFLRLSSVFWGI
-379 CIGVIAHLILS
+379 CIGVIAHFI
-390 KKPTLTPSDT
+390 LTP
-400 QFVPNVQALD
+400 
-410 QPVQNIQLQNIQ
+410 
-422 PKDDRSSPQTTSS
+422 RSTPAT
-435 SIISK
+435 
-440 ANGS
+440 N

>member
-1 MTTLFKTLKDD
+1 MVTLLKTLKND

-33 IIFFQAAQKAEVS
+33 IIFFQAAQRAHVS
-46 NAMMVSWI
+46 TDMMVSWI

-59 GAAVAGIFLSIK
+59 GAAVSGIYLSIK
-71 FKVPVITAWSAP
+71 YKTPVITAWSAP

-95 SLNEAI
+95 SLHEAV
-101 AAYITTAIVIF
+101 AAYITSAVIIF
-112 FIGITGYFDKL
+112 LIGVTGYFDKL

-139 LFQFGVGLFTASD
+139 LFQFGIGLFTASD
-152 SMPIIVFS
+152 SMPFIVFS
-160 MLLIF
+160 MLIVF
-165 LIAKRLTPRY
+165 LIAKRLMPRY
-175 AMIWVLIT
+175 TMIWVLAA
-183 GIVLSLALG
+183 GVLLSLILG
-192 KMNPVTFDFN
+192 KMNPVDVSFS
-202 LAIPQWITPEW
+202 LAIPQWISPEW
-213 TWNATLNLTLP
+213 TWNSTLNLAVP

-238 AIMRLSGYD
+238 AIMKLSGYD

-255 ATSIASLAV
+255 VTSIASLVV

-301 GLFYILG
+301 GIFYILG

-341 NISAAMKSDEHRD
+341 NISVAMRNDSQRD

-379 CIGVIAHLILS
+379 CIGVIAHFI
-390 KKPTLTPSDT
+390 LTPRST
-400 QFVPNVQALD
+400 
-410 QPVQNIQLQNIQ
+410 PVTN
-422 PKDDRSSPQTTSS
+422 
-435 SIISK
+435 
-440 ANGS
+440 

>member
-1 MTTLFKTLKDD
+1 MATLFKTLKND

-33 IIFFQAAQKAEVS
+33 IIFFQAAQRAHVS
-46 NAMMVSWI
+46 TDMMVSWI

-59 GAAVAGIFLSIK
+59 GAAVSGIYLSIK
-71 FKVPVITAWSAP
+71 YKTPVITAWSAP

-89 TLFPHI
+89 TLFPNI
-95 SLNEAI
+95 SLNEAV
-101 AAYITTAIVIF
+101 AAYITSAIVIF
-112 FIGITGYFDKL
+112 LIGITGYFDKL
-123 LKWIP
+123 LTWIP

-139 LFQFGVGLFTASD
+139 LFQFGISLFTASD
-152 SMPIIVFS
+152 SMPLIVFS
-160 MLLIF
+160 MLIVF
-165 LIAKRLTPRY
+165 LIAKRLMPRY
-175 AMIWVLIT
+175 TMIWVLAA
-183 GIVLSLALG
+183 GVLLSLILG
-192 KMNPVTFDFN
+192 KMNPVDVSFN
-202 LAIPQWITPEW
+202 LAIPQWISPEW
-213 TWNATLNLTLP
+213 TWNSTLNLAVP

-238 AIMRLSGYD
+238 AIMKLSGYD

-264 ACVGGITIVLASITA
+264 ACIGGITIVLASITA

-301 GLFYILG
+301 GIFYILG

-341 NISAAMKSDEHRD
+341 NISVAMKNDGQRD
-354 AALITFLATAS
+354 AALITFLASAS

-379 CIGVIAHLILS
+379 CIGVIAHFI
-390 KKPTLTPSDT
+390 LTP
-400 QFVPNVQALD
+400 
-410 QPVQNIQLQNIQ
+410 
-422 PKDDRSSPQTTSS
+422 RSTPAT
-435 SIISK
+435 
-440 ANGS
+440 N

>member
-1 MTTLFKTLKDD
+1 MATLLKTLKND

-33 IIFFQAAQKAEVS
+33 IIFFQAAQRAHVS
-46 NAMMVSWI
+46 TDMMVSWI

-59 GAAVAGIFLSIK
+59 GAAVSGIYLSIK
-71 FKVPVITAWSAP
+71 YKTPVITAWSAP

-95 SLNEAI
+95 SLNEAV
-101 AAYITTAIVIF
+101 AAYITSAVVIF
-112 FIGITGYFDKL
+112 LIGVTGYFDKL

-139 LFQFGVGLFTASD
+139 LFQFGIGLFTASD
-152 SMPIIVFS
+152 SMPFIVFS
-160 MLLIF
+160 MLIVF
-165 LIAKRLTPRY
+165 LIAKRLMPRY
-175 AMIWVLIT
+175 TMIWVL
-183 GIVLSLALG
+183 GAGVLLSLILG
-192 KMNPVTFDFN
+192 KMNPVDVSFS
-202 LAIPQWITPEW
+202 LAIPQWISPEW
-213 TWNATLNLTLP
+213 TWNSTLNLAVP

-238 AIMRLSGYD
+238 AIMKLSGYD

-255 ATSIASLAV
+255 VTSIASLAV

-301 GLFYILG
+301 GIFYILG

-341 NISAAMKSDEHRD
+341 NISVAMRNESQRD

-379 CIGVIAHLILS
+379 CIGVIAHFI
-390 KKPTLTPSDT
+390 LTP
-400 QFVPNVQALD
+400 
-410 QPVQNIQLQNIQ
+410 
-422 PKDDRSSPQTTSS
+422 RSTPATH
-435 SIISK
+435 
-440 ANGS
+440 

>member
-1 MTTLFKTLKDD
+1 MATLFKTLKND

-33 IIFFQAAQKAEVS
+33 IIFFQAAQRAHVS
-46 NAMMVSWI
+46 TDMMVSWI

-59 GAAVAGIFLSIK
+59 GAAVSGIYLSIK
-71 FKVPVITAWSAP
+71 YKTPVITAWSAP

-89 TLFPHI
+89 TLFPNV
-95 SLNEAI
+95 SLNEAV
-101 AAYITTAIVIF
+101 AAYITSAIVIF
-112 FIGITGYFDKL
+112 LIGVTGYFDKL

-139 LFQFGVGLFTASD
+139 LFQFGIGLFTASD
-152 SMPIIVFS
+152 SMPFIVFS
-160 MLLIF
+160 MLIVF
-165 LIAKRLTPRY
+165 LIAKRLMPRY
-175 AMIWVLIT
+175 TMIWVLAA
-183 GIVLSLALG
+183 GVLLSLILG
-192 KMNPVTFDFN
+192 KMNPVDVSFS
-202 LAIPQWITPEW
+202 LAIPQWISPEW
-213 TWNATLNLTLP
+213 TWNSTLNLAVP

-238 AIMRLSGYD
+238 AIMKLSGYD

-255 ATSIASLAV
+255 VTSIASLAV

-301 GLFYILG
+301 GIFYILG

-341 NISAAMKSDEHRD
+341 NISVAMKNDSQRD

-379 CIGVIAHLILS
+379 CIGVIAHSILTQRS
-390 KKPTLTPSDT
+390 TPAT
-400 QFVPNVQALD
+400 N
-410 QPVQNIQLQNIQ
+410 
-422 PKDDRSSPQTTSS
+422 
-435 SIISK
+435 
-440 ANGS
+440 